1 MRLAGITPLC
11 AIFVIALTAC
21 AAPETKAQ
29 HENQPHLPPPDFAA
43 TEVSSKPRYCGVRGG
58 TICDTG
64 EFCRRTIKAAC
75 GTFDLPG
82 VCYPIPE
89 VCTQAFD
96 PVCGCD
102 GKTYS
107 NECTANS
114 QGVSAARAGECK
126 L

>member
-1 MRLAGITPLC
+1 MRLAGITSLC

-82 VCYPIPE
+82 APPFLKYARKLSIP
-89 VCTQAFD
+89 
-96 PVCGCD
+96 
-102 GKTYS
+102 
-107 NECTANS
+107 
-114 QGVSAARAGECK
+114 SADVMARHIRMNARLIHK
-126 L
+126 A